1 MVRGIKYKVLGMH
14 RYKELEVWKKA
25 LNLSLG
31 VYQMTKRFPTDE
43 KYGLVSQMRR
53 SSVSIASI
61 IAEGAGRNTNG
72 EFKQFLGMA
81 QGSAYELETQLI
93 ISRNMDFVSEGD
105 LAKTESEISSI
116 SNMIFKLKQ
125 SLKS

>member
-1 MVRGIKYKVLGMH
+1 MH

>member
-1 MVRGIKYKVLGMH
+1 MH

-25 LNLSLG
+25 LNLSLD
-31 VYQMTKRFPTDE
+31 VYRLTKNFPSEE
-43 KYGLVSQMRR
+43 KFGLVSQMRR
-53 SSVSIASI
+53 SSVSISSN

-72 EFKQFLGMA
+72 EFKQFLGFA

-93 ISRNMDFVSEGD
+93 IARNMEFISKEDSER
-105 LAKTESEISSI
+105 AEKEIPSI

>member
-1 MVRGIKYKVLGMH
+1 MH

-25 LNLSLG
+25 LNLSLDIYRLTG
-31 VYQMTKRFPTDE
+31 KFPSEE
-43 KYGLVSQMRR
+43 KFGLVSQMRR
-53 SSVSIASI
+53 SSVSIASN

-72 EFKQFLGMA
+72 EFKQFLGIA
-81 QGSAYELETQLI
+81 QGSAFELETQLI
-93 ISRNMDFVSEGD
+93 IAKNMEFVSS
-105 LAKTESEISSI
+105 TETEEVELEIPAI